1 MSKTKMDIIRKL
13 TYSNRS
19 SILKAVKLNIYL
31 NAYRKQ
37 ISKIIDWIQF
47 SLKRKKWIIKK
58 SL

>member
-19 SILKAVKLNIYL
+19 GILKATKLNIYR